1 MSAVDNADL
10 NFETIRDICARH
22 GARLVAVSKTQ
33 APERL
38 LPLYAQGQRS
48 FGENRVQELM
58 SKRME
63 MPHDVEWHLIGS
75 LQRNKVKYIAPFIA
89 MIHSVTGEALLREI
103 DRHAGLVGRTIPCL
117 LQIHIAREETKAGL
131 TPDEARALA
140 LALAAN
146 PLPHVRIE
154 GLMGMATFTNDM
166 AQIRAEF
173 RSLRRL
179 FESLRDE
186 QFAQHPHFREL
197 SMGMSGDWE
206 IALDEGATL
215 VRIGSLLFGSR

>member
-1 MSAVDNADL
+1 MSGVRNANPDYDA
-10 NFETIRDICARH
+10 IRDICARY
-22 GARLVAVSKTQ
+22 GARLVAVSKTH

-38 LPLYAQGQRS
+38 LPLYTQGQRL

-58 SKRME
+58 NKRTE

-103 DRHAGLVGRTIPCL
+103 NRQAGLAGRTIPCL
-117 LQIHIAREETKAGL
+117 LQVHIAQEETKAGL
-131 TPDEARALA
+131 TPDETRALA
-140 LALAAN
+140 NALAAA

-154 GLMGMATFTNDM
+154 GLMGMATFTNDT

-173 RSLRRL
+173 HSLRRL
-179 FESLRDE
+179 FESLRDGP
-186 QFAQHPHFREL
+186 FAQHPHFREL